1 MNSFSASRSLKTAAP
16 VRACTTN
23 RAVVQSAALKS
34 SQVRMAVLGA
44 ASAVLLTIPPMGHA
58 SDFVSKVQAKK
69 DAEKQQMAKLEK
81 IFEQE
86 VKKTKST
93 VAQVATKAPQVV
105 N

>member
-1 MNSFSASRSLKTAAP
+1 MNSFSASRSLTTAAP
-16 VRACTTN
+16 VRACATS
-23 RAVVQSAALKS
+23 RAAVQSAALKT

-44 ASAVLLTIPPMGHA
+44 ASAVLLTVPPMGHA

-81 IFEQE
+81 IFDQE
-86 VKKTKST
+86 LKKTKPV
-93 VAQVATKAPQVV
+93 VAQVAGKAPQVV